1 MYVCAYS
8 NTRISSILIKHIH
21 GRNFRVVHKI
31 HFISRYIYFVHSN
44 LFLTACELIIHNRFI
59 YICDLF
65 LHVSLCPRN
74 LSKTAIAIVLLQSKE
89 ETFRSQAI
97 LPCPALLCRFF
108 PSIFWCYSQAW
119 NKSICCKHCFIM
131 YTHRERKWQKNDV
144 SSRDVMSSRYDNLKS
159 VCTPFITEKCDCKCN
174 IQAARHS
181 LFSSCA
187 SILYILHAHNINGKL
202 WRSLARIHKTHIII
216 FRKRATFE
224 VIDIKASWLEFFQE

>member
-1 MYVCAYS
+1 MLY
-8 NTRISSILIKHIH
+8 IKFTLYHVTFHI
-21 GRNFRVVHKI
+21 F
-31 HFISRYIYFVHSN
+31 YFVHSN
-44 LFLTACELIIHNRFI
+44 LLLTACELIIHNRFI

-65 LHVSLCPRN
+65 LHVPLCTRN
-74 LSKTAIAIVLLQSKE
+74 LSKTVIAIVLLQSKE
-89 ETFRSQAI
+89 EANSA
-97 LPCPALLCRFF
+97 LPCPALSIFSS
-108 PSIFWCYSQAW
+108 SIFWCYSQAW

-131 YTHRERKWQKNDV
+131 YTHRKWQKNDV

-187 SILYILHAHNINGKL
+187 SILYISHAHNINGKL
-202 WRSLARIHKTHIII
+202 WRSLARAHTQAHIIV

-224 VIDIKASWLEFFQE
+224 AIDIKASW